1 MNETIRNLVER
12 RSIRKF
18 KSEQIADAALNDIL
32 AAGKYA
38 PTGGGRQSPVMV
50 VAQSPAMVKKLS
62 KMNAAVMGSDS
73 DPFYG
78 APTVVVVFADKNR
91 STHVED
97 GALAIGNMLNAAH
110 ALDVDSIWVHR
121 AREMFSTEEGKAL
134 MQEWGL
140 SDDYVG
146 IGNCVLGYRDC
157 EYPQPAPRKEDYVR
171 FAK

>member
-1 MNETIRNLVER
+1 MNETIRNLMER

-18 KSEQIADAALNDIL
+18 KSEQIQDAALNDIL
-32 AAGKYA
+32 EAGKYA

-50 VAQSPAMVKKLS
+50 VAQSPALVKKLS

-91 STHVED
+91 ATHVED
-97 GALAIGNMLNAAH
+97 GALVIGNMLNAAH
-110 ALDVDSIWVHR
+110 ALGVDSIWIHR
-121 AREMFSTEEGKAL
+121 AREVFETEEGKAL
-134 MQEWGL
+134 MREWGL

-146 IGNCVLGYRDC
+146 IGHCALGYRDC
-157 EYPQPAPRKEDYVR
+157 AYPEPAPRKDDYVR